1 MLRSE
6 EARVLASL
14 IEKEAATPDSYPL
27 TLNALRLACNQ
38 STNRYPVVAYDDRT
52 VEAALLSLKS
62 MGLVRF
68 VHPAHGGRTI
78 RYRHAADERWRM
90 SPAELAV
97 LSVLV
102 LRGPQTVAEVKART
116 ERHRDGNATVEEILD
131 MLAGRSPEPF
141 AVRLE
146 RRPGEREVRFA
157 HLLLGELDEAAN
169 DAPVA
174 ADRGPTRTERS
185 IAPADSPSLAEEVA
199 ELRARLD
206 RLERMLGVDDPAL
219 ASSPSSPPS
228 GSHADDRDEAGSGAD
243 LDTV

>member
-1 MLRSE
+1 VALRSE

-38 STNRYPVVAYDDRT
+38 STNRHPVVAYDDRT

-68 VHPAHGGRTI
+68 VHPAHGGRTV

-116 ERHRDGNATVEEILD
+116 ERHRDGGATVEEILD
-131 MLAGRSPEPF
+131 TLAGRSPEPF
-141 AVRLE
+141 ATRLE
-146 RRPGEREVRFA
+146 RRPGEREARFA
-157 HLLLGELDEAAN
+157 HLLLGEIDAAAN
-169 DAPVA
+169 DPPVTTGREPSRRATHETLDPDGSSLAAEVA
-174 ADRGPTRTERS
+174 A
-185 IAPADSPSLAEEVA
+185 
-199 ELRARLD
+199 LRARID
-206 RLERMLGVDDPAL
+206 RLEQLLGISP
-219 ASSPSSPPS
+219 SSPSSARDAE
-228 GSHADDRDEAGSGAD
+228 GDDEGASPD
-243 LDTV
+243 

>member
-1 MLRSE
+1 MALRRE

-38 STNRYPVVAYDDRT
+38 STNRHPVVAYDDRT

-68 VHPAHGGRTI
+68 VHPAHGGRTV
-78 RYRHAADERWRM
+78 RYRHAADERWRL
-90 SPAELAV
+90 SPPELGV

-116 ERHRDGNATVEEILD
+116 ERHGSPNVEEILD

-146 RRPGEREVRFA
+146 RRPGEREARFA

-169 DAPVA
+169 DEPFIAGREPSRRA
-174 ADRGPTRTERS
+174 TRER
-185 IAPADSPSLAEEVA
+185 PDPDGPSLADEVA

-206 RLERMLGVDDPAL
+206 HLEQLLGVAP
-219 ASSPSSPPS
+219 SSPSSAPD
-228 GSHADDRDEAGSGAD
+228 AEERDEGGSPD
-243 LDTV
+243 